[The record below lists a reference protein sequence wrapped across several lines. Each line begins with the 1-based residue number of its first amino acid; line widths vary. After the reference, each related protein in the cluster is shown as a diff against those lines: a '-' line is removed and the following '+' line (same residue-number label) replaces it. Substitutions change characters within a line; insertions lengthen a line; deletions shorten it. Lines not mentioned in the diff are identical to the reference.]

1 MVPNLSSSSKRQARW
16 INVVRPASKS
26 CPPPLSAASNQVAQI
41 GKKSRNRQG
50 KLAIRQQLGNFA
62 VMDDAQAGRWEKAI
76 AALHAL
82 HIYGAAALA
91 SFGFVV
97 ARWLRFEPG
106 PWAGLWFA
114 GALFAYNIDRLARD
128 PADAINVPR
137 RVGQFA
143 RLRKISAALA
153 AAALLALIVIPMLQR
168 DWLLLALVTAGALF
182 CAAYSVAIM
191 GPQTQGYST
200 AEDIPRSHRRDRQP
214 ARAAVVA
221 TRASRKC
228 NRVRLRTRRSVVL
241 DFFNAPPPFF
251 WEKRGAPHKKNNP
264 PPPPA
269 GGGGKTPAVRL
280 VCFGPPWGF
289 GGGWGRS
296 LPPPSSARFWGLSP
310 RGGERGKIEII

>member
-1 MVPNLSSSSKRQARW
+1 M
-16 INVVRPASKS
+16 
-26 CPPPLSAASNQVAQI
+26 
-41 GKKSRNRQG
+41 
-50 KLAIRQQLGNFA
+50 
-62 VMDDAQAGRWEKAI
+62 
-76 AALHAL
+76 

-191 GPQTQGYST
+191 GPRLK
-200 AEDIPRSHRRDRQP
+200 DIPLLKTFLVPTAATASLLVPPWLQQGLRVS
-214 ARAAVVA
+214 ATVCVCAYAAVWCLIFFNVLL
-221 TRASRKC
+221 C
-228 NRVRLRTRRSVVL
+228 DLRDIEGDTQTGTSSLPVLLGAAETRRLLAVVL
-241 DFFNAPPPFF
+241 AATVALCALSGWNLLAAFCALYM
-251 WEKRGAPHKKNNP
+251 GALLL
-264 PPPPA
+264 
-269 GGGGKTPAVRL
+269 AVRKR
-280 VCFGPPWGF
+280 
-289 GGGWGRS
+289 RS
-296 LPPPSSARFWGLSP
+296 EQFYEWWVEGMLFLPAAACLLRQAGLDSF
-310 RGGERGKIEII
+310 